1 MKKLLLIIFIF
12 NVTFLGAQNC
22 NFPPTI
28 KLLIVGDSWGNFMWV
43 YKNYR
48 ESFKKFG
55 YPDYLEEGTGTVEN
69 GANASD
75 FIVNPKLTNV
85 INALNNNPDAEWVL
99 MSLGGND
106 VLGEWHK
113 DFTPFQNDS
122 LLDTIQG
129 TMQIIIDTIKQT
141 KPGVQI
147 LISGYDYPN
156 FAETTSILPN
166 TAYTDLFESMGEP
179 TFAEINGIL
188 EQLIQR
194 FTDMAQAD
202 PQLNI
207 VNNLGLMQYMFGQTV
222 NLIVPPYSP
231 PYPQYSVPLPGGNI
245 NYPSPMPAML
255 GNLDAFHLSSAAY
268 QHFTNRNTELFF
280 WEQFRRNKDTT
291 LVSSGTPF
299 DGFVDTS
306 ETITGNQL
314 AFGNPSSAGE
324 VSSILSFNTEA
335 IPDNAIITEARL
347 FLTRSSQL
355 NQNPILTY
363 GASSISMDIKSGYF
377 GDSSAVELIDFS
389 DPADAENIACL
400 VGTAENNDYKIRFE
414 MSDSASLSFINKT
427 GLTQFRLKVNSYDS
441 LALNALYFYG
451 ADAGGTNMPILDVKY
466 SLTVSNKQHAIQKN
480 DMLIYPNPTNEVL
493 KIQGANINQVEISN
507 LNGHILEKFAFTNA
521 TNPTIKL
528 SQFAH
533 GIYLMRITTDCGS
546 VVKKLILQ

>member
-1 MKKLLLIIFIF
+1 
-12 NVTFLGAQNC
+12 
-22 NFPPTI
+22 
-28 KLLIVGDSWGNFMWV
+28 MWM

-48 ESFKKFG
+48 ESFIKFG
-55 YPDYLEEGTGTVEN
+55 YPDYLEEGTGIVEN

-122 LLDTIQG
+122 LLDTIQA

-147 LISGYDYPN
+147 LLSGYDYPN
-156 FAETTSILPN
+156 FAETTVILPS
-166 TAYTDLFESMGEP
+166 TAYASLYETMGEP

-188 EQLIQR
+188 TQIIQR

-207 VNNLGLMQYMFGQTV
+207 VNNLGLMQYMYGQSV
-222 NLIVPPYSP
+222 NLIVPPYLP
-231 PYPQYSVPLPGGNI
+231 PYPQYSVTLPGGNI

-280 WEQFRRNKDTT
+280 WEQFRRNKDTSFF
-291 LVSSGTPF
+291 SSGSPY
-299 DGFVDTS
+299 DGFVDTA
-306 ETITGNQL
+306 ETILGTQL
-314 AFGNPSSAGE
+314 AFGNQSSEGE

-335 IPDNAIITEARL
+335 LPDNAIITEARL
-347 FLTRSSQL
+347 FLTRASQL

-363 GASSISMDIKSGYF
+363 GAGNISMDIKSGNF
-377 GDSSAVELIDFS
+377 GNNSDVELIDFS
-389 DPADAENIACL
+389 DSADAENIACL
-400 VGTAENNDYKIRFE
+400 VGTAETNDYKIRFE
-414 MSDSASLSFINKT
+414 MNDSASLSFINKT
-427 GLTQFRLKVNSYDS
+427 GLTQFRIKVNSYDS
-441 LALNALYFYG
+441 LASNVLYFYG
-451 ADAGGTNMPILDVKY
+451 SDAGGTNMPILDIKY
-466 SLTVSNKQHAIQKN
+466 TLAVSSDLKVIEKN
-480 DMLIYPNPTNEVL
+480 DIKIFPNPTNDVL
-493 KIQGANINQVEISN
+493 KVQGKNIKLIEISN
-507 LNGHILEKFAFTNA
+507 LSGVIAEKISYNNE
-521 TNPTIKL
+521 TNPTINI
-528 SQFAH
+528 SHFAH
-533 GIYLMRITTDCGS
+533 GVYLIRVVTEKGS
-546 VVKKLILQ
+546 IVKKIVLE